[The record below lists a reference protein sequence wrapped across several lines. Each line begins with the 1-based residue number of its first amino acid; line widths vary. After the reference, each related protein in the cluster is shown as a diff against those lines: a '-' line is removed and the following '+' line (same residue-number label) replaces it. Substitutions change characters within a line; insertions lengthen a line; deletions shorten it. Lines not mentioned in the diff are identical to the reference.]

1 MQSSHEATP
10 VFRSFQHFQARLILF
25 FGMLF
30 VVVGTITFLLVQ
42 NAIQRNIFDQARA
55 QLSATNDIFNRRL
68 AETADSLAGGSAL
81 LASDF
86 GFRQAVATDDRA
98 TILSALH
105 NLAGRINADRVLLVS
120 LENTVLA
127 DTAQS
132 DHAPVTTDHPFAF
145 TDMIETAE
153 EESRATATT
162 VLDNKVYELVV
173 VPVLAPLP
181 IAWIVVGVE
190 SGDAF
195 VRELQNVTT
204 VPVEITFAFKIP
216 NGAWNAPATTLEPH
230 LKEILL
236 SALGDLVSFK
246 SGPTAIPMGGSDYVT
261 LVAELAGPRNG
272 QNVNIVLQYSLDV
285 ALHPYRPLFLL
296 LIGLAV
302 SALFVSLAG
311 AVFIARSVTKPIRR
325 LDEAA
330 RRIQA
335 GRYGE
340 KIVITQQDEVGRL
353 SETFNQMMAGIAERE
368 DRIAHQARHDSL
380 SGLPNR
386 MSFEGHV
393 ADMII
398 ARQENHKVFSVI
410 LLQIG
415 RFSELINTLGHDTGD
430 QLIRKI
436 GKTLRQIV
444 PQPNAVAR
452 HASNIFALALET
464 DDAVAVNLVVERI
477 LGVFDK
483 AVSIGGF
490 NIDVTATIG
499 EARYPEHGAT
509 ARTLMQHADTAIYEA
524 KQAGKIYAVYDPQA
538 DPHRPERLSMMGELR
553 EGLDQGQF
561 TLFFQPKV
569 DLATETITSAEA
581 LIRWNHPERG
591 FMPPDQF
598 IPLAEQTGNIRKL
611 TAWALAQAIKQSRIW
626 ADRGINVKIAV
637 NLSAHDL
644 IHRQLPAEISALL
657 TAYDVS
663 PGRVILEITESAV
676 MQDPHHAQDVLRALN
691 GMGLTLSIDD
701 YGIGHSSLAYLKS
714 LPVQEIKID
723 KSFVLKLA
731 DSRGDQILVKSTVE
745 LGHNL
750 GLRVTAEGVED
761 RASLEILQNLSCDTG
776 QGYFISRPVSADDF
790 EIFFTTSR
798 WSPHFGGRGI
808 AGIVAVTGG

>member
-1 MQSSHEATP
+1 MFHSLRQ
-10 VFRSFQHFQARLILF
+10 FQGRLILF

-30 VVVGTITFLLVQ
+30 FVVGAITFLLVQ

-105 NLAGRINADRVLLVS
+105 NLADRINADRVLLVS
-120 LENTVLA
+120 LDDAVVA
-127 DTAQS
+127 DTDKAE
-132 DHAPVTTDHPFAF
+132 HVETDKLFQF
-145 TDMIETAE
+145 TDMIDTAE
-153 EESRATATT
+153 DKGRASATT
-162 VLDNKVYELVV
+162 VLDGKIYELVV
-173 VPVLAPLP
+173 VPVKAPLP
-181 IAWIVVGVE
+181 IGWIVVGIE
-190 SGDAF
+190 SGNQF
-195 VRELQNVTT
+195 VADLKRVTT
-204 VPVEITFAFKIP
+204 VPVEITFAFKD
-216 NGAWNAPATTLEPH
+216 GDRAWQAPASTLAAE
-230 LKEILL
+230 LKTLL
-236 SALGDLVSFK
+236 LPVLDDPKAFSA
-246 SGPTAIPMGGSDYVT
+246 GPKVITMGGSDYVT
-261 LVAELAGPRNG
+261 LVAPLVGPKDASR
-272 QNVNIVLQYSLDV
+272 VNIVLQYSLDV
-285 ALHPYRPLFLL
+285 ALEPYRPLFLL
-296 LIGLAV
+296 LIGLAGA
-302 SALFVSLAG
+302 ALVVSLVG
-311 AVFIARSVTKPIRR
+311 AVFIARGVAKPIRV

-330 RRIQA
+330 RRILA
-335 GRYGE
+335 GRYSE
-340 KIVITQQDEVGRL
+340 KIKVTQQDEFGRL
-353 SETFNQMMAGIAERE
+353 SETFNQMMTGIAERE
-368 DRIAHQARHDSL
+368 DRIAYQARHDSL

-398 ARQENHKVFSVI
+398 ARQENPRVFSVI
-410 LLQIG
+410 LMQIG

-436 GKTLRQIV
+436 GKALRQIV

-452 HASNIFALALET
+452 HASNIFAIALDT
-464 DDAVAVNLVVERI
+464 DDAVAINLIAERVMT
-477 LGVFDK
+477 LFDK
-483 AVSIGGF
+483 AVSVAGF
-490 NIDVTATIG
+490 NIDVTATMG
-499 EARYPEHGAT
+499 EARFPEHGAT

-524 KQAGKIYAVYDPQA
+524 KQAGRSYAVYNPQL

-553 EGLDQGQF
+553 EGLDRGQF
-561 TLFFQPKV
+561 TLYYQPKV
-569 DLATETITSAEA
+569 DLASETVTSVEA

-611 TAWALAQAIKQSRIW
+611 TAWALAAAVKQSRAW
-626 ADRGINVKIAV
+626 ADSGINVKIAV
-637 NLSAHDL
+637 NLSAYDL
-644 IHRQLPAEISALL
+644 GNRQLPAEIAHLL
-657 TAYDVS
+657 SSYDVS
-663 PGRVILEITESAV
+663 PGRIILEITESAI
-676 MQDPHHAQDVLRALN
+676 MQDPVHAHEILRSLS

-731 DSRGDQILVKSTVE
+731 DSRSDQILVKSTIE

-750 GLRVTAEGVED
+750 GLRVTAEGIED
-761 RASLEILQNLSCDTG
+761 RASMDILQNLGCDTG
-776 QGYFISRPVSADDF
+776 QGYYVSRPVPAQEF

-808 AGIVAVTGG
+808 TGVVAATGG

>member
-1 MQSSHEATP
+1 
-10 VFRSFQHFQARLILF
+10 VFRSFRHFQGRLILF

-30 VVVGTITFLLVQ
+30 FVVGAITFFLVYS
-42 NAIQRNIFDQARA
+42 AIQRNIFEQART

-68 AETADSLAGGSAL
+68 AETADSLARGSAL
-81 LASDF
+81 LALDF
-86 GFRQAVATDDRA
+86 GFRQAVASDDRA
-98 TILSALH
+98 TILSALNNH
-105 NLAGRINADRVLLVS
+105 QGRINADRVMLIS
-120 LENTVLA
+120 MDAKVLA
-127 DTAQS
+127 DTAAA
-132 DHAPVTTDHPFAF
+132 DRPVTGPDKPFLF
-145 TDMIETAE
+145 TDMIEAADE
-153 EESRATATT
+153 HGRATATT
-162 VLDNKVYELVV
+162 ALEGRIYELVV

-181 IAWIVVGVE
+181 IAWIVVGIE
-190 SGDAF
+190 NDDQF
-195 VRELQNVTT
+195 VADLQEVTT
-204 VPVEITFAFKIP
+204 VPVEVTFAFRDDG
-216 NGAWNAPATTLEPH
+216 GAWQAPATTLSAH
-230 LKEILL
+230 LKGILL
-236 SALGDLVSFK
+236 PALDTFPALMTS
-246 SGPTAIPMGGSDYVT
+246 PTAISMDGSDYVT
-261 LVAELAGPRNG
+261 LVAPLDAPRDGPKIH
-272 QNVNIVLQYSLDV
+272 VVLQYSLDV
-285 ALHPYRPLFLL
+285 ALQPYRPLFLL
-296 LIGLAV
+296 LIGLAGA
-302 SALFVSLAG
+302 ALAVSLAG
-311 AVFIARSVTKPIRR
+311 AVFIARSVTKPIRV
-325 LDEAA
+325 LDDAA

-335 GRYGE
+335 GRYSE
-340 KIVITQQDEVGRL
+340 KIAINQQDEIGRL
-353 SETFNQMMAGIAERE
+353 SETFNQMMTGIGERE

-398 ARQENHKVFSVI
+398 ARQESHQVFSVV

-452 HASNIFALALET
+452 HASNIFALALDT
-464 DDAVAVNLVVERI
+464 DDSVAVSLIIERV
-477 LGVFDK
+477 LGLFDK

-490 NIDVTATIG
+490 NIDVTATLG

-524 KQAGKIYAVYDPQA
+524 KVLGRPYAVYDPHL

-553 EGLDQGQF
+553 EGLDRGQF
-561 TLFFQPKV
+561 TFFFQPKV
-569 DLATETITSAEA
+569 DLSTETVTTVEA

-611 TAWALAQAIKQSRIW
+611 TAWALSAAVKQSRLW
-626 ADRGINVKIAV
+626 TDKGINVKIAV

-644 IHRQLPAEISALL
+644 GNKQLPMEIGILL
-657 TAYDVS
+657 SAYDVS
-663 PGRVILEITESAV
+663 PGRLVLEITESAI
-676 MQDPHHAQDVLRALN
+676 MEDPAHAHEVLKALS

-731 DSRGDQILVKSTVE
+731 DSRGDQILVKSTIE

-750 GLRVTAEGVED
+750 GLRVTAEGIED
-761 RASLEILQNLSCDTG
+761 RPSLEILQNLGCDTG
-776 QGYFISRPVSADDF
+776 QGYYVSRPVSAEDF
-790 EIFFTTSR
+790 ELFFKTSR
-798 WSPHFGGRGI
+798 WSPHGGGRGI
-808 AGIVAVTGG
+808 TGIVAVTGG

>member
-1 MQSSHEATP
+1 M
-10 VFRSFQHFQARLILF
+10 FRSFRHFQARLILF

-30 VVVGTITFLLVQ
+30 FVVSAVTFLLVYKS
-42 NAIQRNIFDQARA
+42 IQSNIFDQARA

-68 AETADSLAGGSAL
+68 SETADALASGSAL

-86 GFRQAVATDDRA
+86 GFRQAAATDDRA

-105 NLAGRINADRVLLVS
+105 NHMGRIKADRMLLVS
-120 LENTVLA
+120 LDSVVLA
-127 DTAQS
+127 DTAS
-132 DHAPVTTDHPFAF
+132 PEHAASEVAPAPDKPFPFA
-145 TDMIETAE
+145 DMIDAAE
-153 EESRATATT
+153 ERGRATATT
-162 VLDNKVYELVV
+162 VLDDRIYELVV

-181 IAWIVVGVE
+181 IAWIVVGIE
-190 SGDAF
+190 SGNRYAAD
-195 VRELQNVTT
+195 LQRVTT
-204 VPVEITFAFKIP
+204 VPVEITFAFQAADGNWK
-216 NGAWNAPATTLEPH
+216 APATTLSPH
-230 LKEILL
+230 LKDVLL
-236 SALGDLVSFK
+236 PALKEPAGAAA
-246 SGPTAIPMGGSDYVT
+246 GPTIVPMDGSDYVT
-261 LVAELAGPRNG
+261 LNAPLVGPRG
-272 QNVNIVLQYSLDV
+272 AAKVNIVLQYSLDV
-285 ALHPYRPLFLL
+285 ALQPYRPLFLL
-296 LIGLAV
+296 LIGLAG
-302 SALFVSLAG
+302 SALAVSFGG
-311 AVFIARSVTKPIRR
+311 AVFIARSVTKPIRV

-335 GRYGE
+335 GRYSE
-340 KIVITQQDEVGRL
+340 KIVVTQQDEIGRL
-353 SETFNQMMAGIAERE
+353 SETFNQMMTGIGERE

-398 ARQENHKVFSVI
+398 ARQETSRIFSVI

-452 HASNIFALALET
+452 HASNIFALALDT
-464 DDAVAVNLVVERI
+464 DDAVAVNLIVERI
-477 LGVFDK
+477 LGLFEK
-483 AVSIGGF
+483 AVSVAGF
-490 NIDVTATIG
+490 NIDVTATLG

-524 KQAGKIYAVYDPQA
+524 KKMGRPYAVYDPQL

-553 EGLDQGQF
+553 EGLNNGQF
-561 TLFFQPKV
+561 TFFFQPKV
-569 DLATETITSAEA
+569 DLSTETVTTVEA

-591 FMPPDQF
+591 FMAPDLF

-611 TAWALAQAIKQSRIW
+611 TAWALGAAVKQSRNW
-626 ADRGINVKIAV
+626 SDKGINVKVAV

-644 IHRQLPAEISALL
+644 GNRQLPAELAALL
-657 TAYDVS
+657 SAYDVS
-663 PGRVILEITESAV
+663 PGRLILEITESAI
-676 MQDPHHAQDVLRALN
+676 MEDPVHAQEILRALS

-731 DSRGDQILVKSTVE
+731 DSRGDQILVKSTIE

-750 GLRVTAEGVED
+750 GLRVTAEGIED
-761 RASLEILQNLSCDTG
+761 RASLEILQALGCDTG
-776 QGYFISRPVSADDF
+776 QGYFVSRPISAEDF
-790 EIFFTTSR
+790 EVFFTTSR

-808 AGIVAVTGG
+808 TGVVAATGG

>member
-1 MQSSHEATP
+1 M
-10 VFRSFQHFQARLILF
+10 FRSFRHFQARLVLF

-30 VVVGTITFLLVQ
+30 FVVSAVTFLLVQ
-42 NAIQRNIFDQARA
+42 HAIRSNIFDQARA
-55 QLSATNDIFNRRL
+55 QLSATNAIFNRRL
-68 AETADSLAGGSAL
+68 AETADALAGGSTL

-105 NLAGRINADRVLLVS
+105 NLAGRIKADRVLLVS
-120 LENTVLA
+120 LDSAVLA
-127 DTAQS
+127 DTANP
-132 DHAPVTTDHPFAF
+132 DHTASEPDKPFKF

-153 EESRATATT
+153 DQGRATATT
-162 VLDNKVYELVV
+162 VLDDRIYELVV

-190 SGDAF
+190 SGNQF
-195 VRELQNVTT
+195 VSDLQRVTT
-204 VPVEITFAFKIP
+204 VPVEITFAYQPADGTWK
-216 NGAWNAPATTLEPH
+216 APATTLSPH
-230 LKEILL
+230 LKDVLL
-236 SALGDLVSFK
+236 PVLKDAPVLAA
-246 SGPTAIPMGGSDYVT
+246 GPTAIPMDGSDYVT
-261 LVAELAGPRNG
+261 LLAPLAGPKDTPKAH
-272 QNVNIVLQYSLDV
+272 IVLQYSLDV
-285 ALHPYRPLFLL
+285 ALEPYHSLFIL
-296 LIGLAV
+296 LIGLAG
-302 SALFVSLAG
+302 SALAVSLAG
-311 AVFIARSVTKPIRR
+311 AVFIARSVTKPIRV

-335 GRYGE
+335 GRYSE
-340 KIVITQQDEVGRL
+340 KIIVTQHDEIGRL
-353 SETFNQMMAGIAERE
+353 SETFNQMMTGIGERE

-398 ARQENHKVFSVI
+398 ARQESGQIFSVI

-436 GKTLRQIV
+436 GKILRQLV
-444 PQPNAVAR
+444 PQPNSVAR
-452 HASNIFALALET
+452 HASNIFALALDT
-464 DDAVAVNLVVERI
+464 DDAVAISLIVERI
-477 LGVFDK
+477 LALFDK
-483 AVSIGGF
+483 AVSVAGF
-490 NIDVTATIG
+490 NIDVMAVMG

-524 KQAGKIYAVYDPQA
+524 KQQGRPYAVYDPQL

-553 EGLDQGQF
+553 EGLDRGQF
-561 TLFFQPKV
+561 TFYFQPKV
-569 DLATETITSAEA
+569 DLSSETVTTVEA

-591 FMPPDQF
+591 FMAPDLF

-611 TAWALAQAIKQSRIW
+611 TAWALGAAVKQSRTW
-626 ADRGINVKIAV
+626 ADKGINVKIAV

-644 IHRQLPAEISALL
+644 GNRQLPAEIAALL
-657 TAYDVS
+657 AAYDVS
-663 PGRVILEITESAV
+663 PGRIILEITESAIMENPV
-676 MQDPHHAQDVLRALN
+676 HAQEVLRTLN

-701 YGIGHSSLAYLKS
+701 YGIGHSSLAYIKS

-731 DSRGDQILVKSTVE
+731 DSRGDQILVKSTIE

-750 GLRVTAEGVED
+750 GLRVTAEGIED
-761 RASLEILQNLSCDTG
+761 RASLEILQSLSCDTG
-776 QGYFISRPVSADDF
+776 QGYFISRPISAEDF
-790 EIFFTTSR
+790 EVFFTTSR

-808 AGIVAVTGG
+808 TGVVAATGG

>member
-1 MQSSHEATP
+1 ML
-10 VFRSFQHFQARLILF
+10 RSFGHFQGRLILF

-30 VVVGTITFLLVQ
+30 FVVGAVTFLLVQ
-42 NAIQRNIFDQARA
+42 NAIQRNIVDQARA
-55 QLSATNDIFNRRL
+55 QLGATNEIFNRRL
-68 AETADSLAGGSAL
+68 AETADTLAGGSAL

-105 NLAGRINADRVLLVS
+105 NLANRIRADRVLLVS
-120 LENTVLA
+120 LDENVVA
-127 DTAQS
+127 DTTVAERAGPGP
-132 DHAPVTTDHPFAF
+132 DKTFAYP
-145 TDMIETAE
+145 DMIEAADE
-153 EESRATATT
+153 HGRATATT
-162 VLDNKVYELVV
+162 VLDGKIYELVV

-181 IAWIVVGVE
+181 IGWIVVGVE
-190 SGDAF
+190 SGDQF
-195 VRELQNVTT
+195 VNDLRRVTT
-204 VPVEITFAFKIP
+204 VPVEITFAFKDEKDT
-216 NGAWNAPATTLEPH
+216 WQAPASTLSPALEEVLLRALDGVTAREVGPTTL
-230 LKEILL
+230 
-236 SALGDLVSFK
+236 A
-246 SGPTAIPMGGSDYVT
+246 MGGSDYVT
-261 LVAELAGPRNG
+261 LVAPLDGPRG
-272 QNVNIVLQYSLDV
+272 ARKVNIALQYSLDV
-285 ALHPYRPLFLL
+285 ALQPFQPLFVL
-296 LIGLAV
+296 LIGLAAA
-302 SALFVSLAG
+302 ALVVSLAG
-311 AVFIARSVTKPIRR
+311 AVIIARSITKPIRA

-335 GRYGE
+335 GRYSE
-340 KIVITQQDEVGRL
+340 PIVVKDHDEVGRL

-398 ARQENHKVFSVI
+398 ARQENRQAFSVI

-430 QLIRKI
+430 QLIRKV

-452 HASNIFALALET
+452 HASNIFALALDT
-464 DDAVAVNLVVERI
+464 DDAVAVNLVAERVMS
-477 LGVFDK
+477 LFDK
-483 AVSIGGF
+483 AVSVAGF
-490 NIDVTATIG
+490 NIDVTATLG
-499 EARYPEHGAT
+499 EARYPDHGTT

-524 KQAGKIYAVYDPQA
+524 KQMGKTYALYNPQL

-561 TLFFQPKV
+561 TLYFQPKV
-569 DLATETITSAEA
+569 DLATETVTSVEA
-581 LIRWNHPERG
+581 LIRWNHPTRG

-611 TAWALAQAIKQSRIW
+611 TAWALAAAVKQSRDW

-637 NLSAHDL
+637 NLSAFDL
-644 IHRQLPAEISALL
+644 GNRHLPTEIANLL
-657 TAYDVS
+657 KAYDVS
-663 PGRVILEITESAV
+663 PGRIILEITESAI
-676 MQDPHHAQDVLRALN
+676 MQDPTHAHEILRSLSD
-691 GMGLTLSIDD
+691 MGLTLSIDD

-750 GLRVTAEGVED
+750 GLKVTAEGIED
-761 RASLEILQNLSCDTG
+761 RTSLEILQNLGCDTG
-776 QGYFISRPVSADDF
+776 QGYHISRPIAAQDF
-790 EIFFTTSR
+790 ETFFTTSR

-808 AGIVAVTGG
+808 TGVIAASGG

>member
-1 MQSSHEATP
+1 M
-10 VFRSFQHFQARLILF
+10 FRSFRHFQARLILF

-30 VVVGTITFLLVQ
+30 VVVSTVTFFLVQ
-42 NAIQRNIFDQARA
+42 SAIQRNIIDQARV
-55 QLSATNDIFNRRL
+55 QLSATNEIFNRRL
-68 AETADSLAGGSAL
+68 SETADQLAGGSAL

-105 NLAGRINADRVLLVS
+105 NLASRINADRVMLVS
-120 LENTVLA
+120 LDGNVVA
-127 DTAQS
+127 DTTHPEQA
-132 DHAPVTTDHPFAF
+132 APAGDQPFRLI
-145 TDMIETAE
+145 DMIDTAE
-153 EESRATATT
+153 ETGRAAATT
-162 VLDNKVYELVV
+162 VLEGKIYELVV
-173 VPVLAPLP
+173 VPVKAPLP
-181 IAWIVVGVE
+181 IGWIVVGAE
-190 SGDAF
+190 SGDVF
-195 VRELQNVTT
+195 VSELQRVTT
-204 VPVEITFAFKIP
+204 VPVEITFAFR
-216 NGAWNAPATTLEPH
+216 NTDGSWNAPATTLKPPLKDVLLAAIENPEPFM
-230 LKEILL
+230 
-236 SALGDLVSFK
+236 SAPEAL
-246 SGPTAIPMGGSDYVT
+246 PMGGSDYVT
-261 LVAELAGPRNG
+261 LVARLDGPRYANK
-272 QNVNIVLQYSLDV
+272 VHIVLQYSLDV
-285 ALHPYRPLFLL
+285 ALLPYQPLFLL
-296 LIGLAV
+296 LISLAGA
-302 SALFVSLAG
+302 ALVVSLGG
-311 AVFIARSVTKPIRR
+311 AVFIARSVTKPIRN
-325 LDEAA
+325 LDDAA

-340 KIVITQQDEVGRL
+340 RIPVTQNDELGTL

-368 DRIAHQARHDSL
+368 DRIAFQARHDSL

-386 MSFEGHV
+386 ISFEGHV

-398 ARQENHKVFSVI
+398 ARQDTQKVFSVI

-430 QLIRKI
+430 QLVRKI

-452 HASNIFALALET
+452 HGSNMFALALNT
-464 DDAVAVNLVVERI
+464 DDAVAVNLVVERA
-477 LGVFDK
+477 LVLFDK
-483 AVSIGGF
+483 AVSVAGF
-490 NIDVTATIG
+490 NIDVTAYLG
-499 EARYPEHGAT
+499 EARFPEHGAT

-524 KQAGKIYAVYDPQA
+524 KQQNRFYALYDREL

-553 EGLDQGQF
+553 EGLDKGQF
-561 TLFFQPKV
+561 TFYFQPKV
-569 DLATETITSAEA
+569 DLSTETVTTVEA
-581 LIRWNHPERG
+581 LIRWIHPVRG

-598 IPLAEQTGNIRKL
+598 IPLAEQTGNIRRL
-611 TAWALAQAIKQSRIW
+611 TAWALAAAVKQSRAW

-644 IHRQLPAEISALL
+644 SNKHLPAEIANLL

-663 PGRVILEITESAV
+663 PGRIILEITESAI
-676 MQDPHHAQDVLRALN
+676 MQNPVQAQEILRTLN

-750 GLRVTAEGVED
+750 GLRVTAEGIED
-761 RASLEILQNLSCDTG
+761 RASLDILQNLGCDTG
-776 QGYFISRPVSADDF
+776 QGYFINRPMSAADF
-790 EIFFTTSR
+790 ETFFTTSR

-808 AGIVAVTGG
+808 TGVVAATGG

>member
-1 MQSSHEATP
+1 MQSSHEAIP

-30 VVVGTITFLLVQ
+30 VVVGAITFLLVQ

-55 QLSATNDIFNRRL
+55 QLSATNEIFNRRL
-68 AETADSLAGGSAL
+68 AETAEALAGGSAL

-105 NLAGRINADRVLLVS
+105 NLEGRINADRVLLVS
-120 LENTVLA
+120 LENAVLA
-127 DTAQS
+127 DTATP
-132 DHAPVTTDHPFAF
+132 DHAPVTPDRPFAF
-145 TDMIETAE
+145 ADMIENAE
-153 EESRATATT
+153 EQGRATATT
-162 VLDNKVYELVV
+162 VLDNKIYELVV

-190 SGDAF
+190 SGNAF
-195 VRELQNVTT
+195 VRELQEVTT
-204 VPVEITFAFKIP
+204 VPVEITFAFKDDD
-216 NGAWNAPATTLEPH
+216 GAWVAPATTLEPR
-230 LKEILL
+230 LKDVLL
-236 SALGDLVSFK
+236 GALGDLSAFK
-246 SGPTAIPMGGSDYVT
+246 SGPTAVPMGGSDYVT
-261 LVAELAGPRNG
+261 LVAELAGPRAA
-272 QNVNIVLQYSLDV
+272 QNVHIVLQYSLDV
-285 ALHPYRPLFLL
+285 ALHPYGPLFLL
-296 LIGLAV
+296 LIGLAG
-302 SALFVSLAG
+302 SALVVSLAG

-340 KIVITQQDEVGRL
+340 KIVIAQQDEVGRL

-398 ARQENHKVFSVI
+398 ARQESRKVFSVI

-444 PQPNAVAR
+444 PQPNSVAR
-452 HASNIFALALET
+452 HASNIFALALDT
-464 DDAVAVNLVVERI
+464 DDAVAINLVVERI
-477 LGVFDK
+477 LGLFDK

-561 TLFFQPKV
+561 TFFFQPKV
-569 DLATETITSAEA
+569 SLATETITSVEA

-611 TAWALAQAIKQSRIW
+611 TAWALAQAVKQSRAW
-626 ADRGINVKIAV
+626 ADKGINVKIAV

-644 IHRQLPAEISALL
+644 SNRHLPAEIAALL

-663 PGRVILEITESAV
+663 PGRLILEITESAI
-676 MQDPHHAQDVLRALN
+676 MQDPLHAQDVLRALS

-731 DSRGDQILVKSTVE
+731 DSRGDQILVKSTIE

-761 RASLEILQNLSCDTG
+761 RASLEILQNLGCDTG
-776 QGYFISRPVSADDF
+776 QGYFISRPVSAEDF

-808 AGIVAVTGG
+808 AGIVAATGG

>member
-1 MQSSHEATP
+1 M
-10 VFRSFQHFQARLILF
+10 ILF
-25 FGMLF
+25 FGALFF
-30 VVVGTITFLLVQ
+30 VVGAITFFLVQ
-42 NAIQRNIFDQARA
+42 SAIRTNIFDQARA

-105 NLAGRINADRVLLVS
+105 NLAERINADRVLLVS
-120 LENTVLA
+120 LNSAVVA
-127 DTAQS
+127 DTVSRDSSAAGQ
-132 DHAPVTTDHPFAF
+132 DRPFKF
-145 TDMIETAE
+145 TDMIEAAE
-153 EESRATATT
+153 EHGRATATT
-162 VLDNKVYELVV
+162 VLDDRIYELVV

-181 IAWIVVGVE
+181 IAWIVVGIE
-190 SGDAF
+190 SGNQF
-195 VRELQNVTT
+195 VADLQRVTT
-204 VPVEITFAFKIP
+204 VPVEITFAFKAED
-216 NGAWNAPATTLEPH
+216 GAWKAPASTLPQN
-230 LKEILL
+230 LKEMLL
-236 SALGDLVSFK
+236 PALRAPQDLVSR
-246 SGPTAIPMGGSDYVT
+246 PTIIPMAGSDYVT
-261 LVAELAGPRNG
+261 LVAPLVGPRETS
-272 QNVNIVLQYSLDV
+272 QVHVVLQYSLDV
-285 ALHPYRPLFLL
+285 ALQPYRPQFLW
-296 LIGLAV
+296 LIAVAGAALA
-302 SALFVSLAG
+302 VSLAG
-311 AVFIARSVTKPIRR
+311 AVFIARTVTKPIRS

-335 GRYGE
+335 GRYTE
-340 KIVITQQDEVGRL
+340 KILVTQQDEFGRL
-353 SETFNQMMAGIAERE
+353 SESFNQMMTGIGERE
-368 DRIAHQARHDSL
+368 DRIAHQARHDPL

-398 ARQENHKVFSVI
+398 ARQNNAQVFSVI

-452 HASNIFALALET
+452 HASNIFALALDT
-464 DDAVAVNLVVERI
+464 NDSVAVNLVVERI
-477 LGVFDK
+477 LVLFDK
-483 AVSIGGF
+483 AVSVAGF
-490 NIDVTATIG
+490 NIDVTATLG

-524 KQAGKIYAVYDPQA
+524 KEQGRTYAVYDPHL

-553 EGLDQGQF
+553 EGLDKGQF
-561 TLFFQPKV
+561 TFFFQPKV
-569 DLATETITSAEA
+569 DLSTETVTTVEA

-591 FMPPDQF
+591 FMAPDLF

-611 TAWALAQAIKQSRIW
+611 TAWALAAAVKQSRTW
-626 ADRGINVKIAV
+626 SDKGINVKIAV

-644 IHRQLPAEISALL
+644 GNRQLPQEIANLL
-657 TAYDVS
+657 SSYDVS
-663 PGRVILEITESAV
+663 PGRLILEITESAI
-676 MQDPHHAQDVLRALN
+676 MQDPVHAHEVLKTLS

-701 YGIGHSSLAYLKS
+701 YGIGHSSLAHLKS

-731 DSRGDQILVKSTVE
+731 DSRGDQILVKSTIE

-761 RASLEILQNLSCDTG
+761 RTSLEILQNLGCDTG
-776 QGYFISRPVSADDF
+776 QGYYVSRPISAEDF
-790 EIFFTTSR
+790 AIFYTTSR
-798 WSPHFGGRGI
+798 WSPHAGGRGI
-808 AGIVAVTGG
+808 TGIVATGG

>member
-1 MQSSHEATP
+1 MFSS
-10 VFRSFQHFQARLILF
+10 FRHFQARLILF

-30 VVVGTITFLLVQ
+30 VVVGAVTFLLVQ
-42 NAIQRNIFDQARA
+42 NAIQRNIFEQARV

-68 AETADSLAGGSAL
+68 AETADALAGGSTL

-86 GFRQAVATDDRA
+86 AFRQAVATDDKA

-105 NLAGRINADRVLLVS
+105 NLEGRINADRVLLIS
-120 LENTVLA
+120 LESSVLA
-127 DTAQS
+127 DTA
-132 DHAPVTTDHPFAF
+132 DPEHAAPGAEKPFRF

-153 EESRATATT
+153 DKGRATATT
-162 VLDNKVYELVV
+162 VLDGKIYELVI
-173 VPVLAPLP
+173 VPVLAPVP
-181 IAWIVVGVE
+181 IAWIVVGLE
-190 SGDAF
+190 SGNEL
-195 VRELQNVTT
+195 VSELQRVTT
-204 VPVEITFAFKIP
+204 VPVEITFAYQDD
-216 NGAWNAPATTLEPH
+216 NGNWNAPASTLPPH
-230 LKEILL
+230 LKDVLL
-236 SALGDLVSFK
+236 PEFK
-246 SGPTAIPMGGSDYVT
+246 NLPQFAAGPRAIPMEGSDYVT
-261 LVAELAGPRNG
+261 LVKELVGPKDTS
-272 QNVNIVLQYSLDV
+272 QVHIALQYSLDV
-285 ALHPYRPLFLL
+285 ALQPYRPLFLL
-296 LIGLAV
+296 LISLAGA
-302 SALFVSLAG
+302 ALIVSLAG
-311 AVFIARSVTKPIRR
+311 AVFIARSVTKPIRN
-325 LDEAA
+325 LDAAA

-340 KIVITQQDEVGRL
+340 KIPVVQHDEIGRL
-353 SETFNQMMAGIAERE
+353 SDTFNQMMTGIAERE
-368 DRIAHQARHDSL
+368 DRIAFQARHDSL

-393 ADMII
+393 ADLII
-398 ARQENHKVFSVI
+398 AHQEARQVFSVI

-452 HASNIFALALET
+452 HASNIFALALDT
-464 DDAVAVNLVVERI
+464 NDSVAVSLVIERVM
-477 LGVFDK
+477 GVFDK
-483 AVSIGGF
+483 AVSVAGF

-499 EARYPEHGAT
+499 EARFPEHGAT

-524 KQAGKIYAVYDPQA
+524 KQQGRSYAVYDPQL

-553 EGLDQGQF
+553 EGLDKGQF
-561 TLFFQPKV
+561 TFYFQPKV
-569 DLATETITSAEA
+569 DLSTETVTTVEA
-581 LIRWNHPERG
+581 LIRWMHPERG

-611 TAWALAQAIKQSRIW
+611 TAWALAAAVKQSRQW
-626 ADRGINVKIAV
+626 ADKGINVKIAV

-644 IHRQLPAEISALL
+644 GNRHLPAEISNLL

-663 PGRVILEITESAV
+663 PGRIILEITESAIMENPV
-676 MQDPHHAQDVLRALN
+676 QAQEVLKTLS

-723 KSFVLKLA
+723 KSFVLKLS
-731 DSRGDQILVKSTVE
+731 DSRGDQILVKSTIE

-761 RASLEILQNLSCDTG
+761 RASLDILQNLTCDTG
-776 QGYFISRPVSADDF
+776 QGYFISRPLSAEDF

-808 AGIVAVTGG
+808 TGVVAATGG